1 MPGHRKRVPKP
12 YRQVHQLAFSPLL
25 FQAAMAARKTG
36 VLAAVHASRSE
47 GLPPEEVAARAGVS
61 RYAARVLL
69 EGCLALELV
78 ALEDGRYRITDAGQ
92 LWLFDR
98 MVNVNASFV
107 QDVCYAGAS
116 RLEDSLRTG
125 RPAGLSVF
133 GPWSTIYE
141 GLTELPPGV
150 QDSWFAFDHFYSD
163 SAFPLVFPRVFERS
177 ETGGGDPDG
186 SAGGAGGRAPRGI
199 ESRPRRLLDVGG
211 NTGKWALYCLGHD
224 PDVEVT
230 VLDHPGQ
237 LERLRGNAIAAGLGA
252 RLHTV
257 ALDLLDHG
265 RAFPGGFDV
274 VWMSQLLDCF
284 GEPDIARLLER
295 GAAALAPGG
304 RLRILEA
311 FWDRQANEVGELILQ
326 GLSLYF
332 SCMANGTSR
341 MYHSQDFLDLIASV
355 GLRLESD
362 EPIGTNHTLLT
373 CVTTGSQ

>member
-1 MPGHRKRVPKP
+1 MLACSVVEFVMPGHRKRVPKP

-25 FQAAMAARKTG
+25 FQAAMAARRTG
-36 VLAAVHASRSE
+36 VLAAVHAARSD
-47 GLPPEEVAARAGVS
+47 GLAPGDVAARANVS

-78 ALEDGRYRITDAGQ
+78 ALEAGRYRITDAGQ
-92 LWLFDR
+92 LWLFDP
-98 MVNVNASFV
+98 MVNVNANFV

-125 RPAGLSVF
+125 RPAGLAVF

-177 ETGGGDPDG
+177 ETGG
-186 SAGGAGGRAPRGI
+186 RAPRGI
-199 ESRPRRLLDVGG
+199 EPRPRRLLDVGG
-211 NTGKWALYCLGHD
+211 NTGKWALYCLRHD

-237 LERLRGNAIAAGLGA
+237 LDRLRQNAIAAGLDA

-257 ALDLLDHG
+257 PIDLLDHG

-304 RLRILEA
+304 RLHILEA

-362 EPIGTNHTLLT
+362 ESIGTNHTLLT
-373 CVTTGSQ
+373 CVTSGSP

>member
-1 MPGHRKRVPKP
+1 MAGHRKRVPKP

-25 FQAAMAARKTG
+25 FQAAVAAREMG
-36 VLAAVHASRSE
+36 VLAAVHATRSA
-47 GLPPEEVAARAGVS
+47 GARPDEVAARAGVS

-78 ALEDGRYRITDAGQ
+78 ALEDGRYWITDAGQ
-92 LWLFDR
+92 LWMFDP
-98 MVNVNASFV
+98 MVNVNANFV
-107 QDVCYAGAS
+107 RDVCYAGAS
-116 RLEDSLRTG
+116 RLADSLRTG

-133 GPWSTIYE
+133 GPWPTIYE
-141 GLTELPPGV
+141 GLTALPPGV

-163 SAFPLVFPRVFERS
+163 SAFPLVFPRVFQ
-177 ETGGGDPDG
+177 
-186 SAGGAGGRAPRGI
+186 
-199 ESRPRRLLDVGG
+199 SRPRRLLDVGG
-211 NTGKWALYCLGHD
+211 NTGKWALYCLRHD

-230 VLDHPGQ
+230 VVDHPGQ
-237 LERLRGNAIAAGLGA
+237 LERLRGNAIAAGLES

-304 RLRILEA
+304 RLHILEA

-355 GLRLESD
+355 GLRLASD

-373 CVTTGSQ
+373 CVTAGSP